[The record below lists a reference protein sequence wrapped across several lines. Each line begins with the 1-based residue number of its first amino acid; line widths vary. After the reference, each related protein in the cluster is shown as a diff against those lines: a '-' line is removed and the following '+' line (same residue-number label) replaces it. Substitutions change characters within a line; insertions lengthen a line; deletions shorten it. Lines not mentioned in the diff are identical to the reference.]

1 MSRTADL
8 DVGLKAFYGAPNRHP
23 HRHSPGLPSR
33 PAQENYVRRLGAVME
48 SCRRRDFF
56 HHGVITVE
64 PLVLVPDMGGV
75 VPSVQHSLVVDG
87 ACDVEGVSMQ
97 LNSRC

>member
-1 MSRTADL
+1 
-8 DVGLKAFYGAPNRHP
+8 
-23 HRHSPGLPSR
+23 
-33 PAQENYVRRLGAVME
+33 ME